1 MAKYHLK
8 FQNRKVYMSLK
19 IIAAIGK
26 NNELGK
32 DNKLLW
38 NLKDDLKFFREKTN
52 YQTIIMGRKTFES
65 PPKLLPNRRH
75 VVLSQSDNFPSE
87 VIVYHQ
93 IQDLLENEQDGF
105 IIGGGK
111 IYTLLLNYA
120 NKLYLT
126 EIDKTYKDAD
136 TYFPNFDKSL
146 FETETLK
153 TCYDEK
159 EDIHYKHVLYKRR

>member
-1 MAKYHLK
+1 
-8 FQNRKVYMSLK
+8 
-19 IIAAIGK
+19 
-26 NNELGK
+26 
-32 DNKLLW
+32 
-38 NLKDDLKFFREKTN
+38 
-52 YQTIIMGRKTFES
+52 MGRKTFES
-65 PPKLLPNRRH
+65 LPKLLPNRRH
-75 VVLSQSDNFPSE
+75 VILSQSDNLPSE

-111 IYTLLLNYA
+111 IYTLLLDYA

-126 EIDKTYKDAD
+126 EIDKNYKDAD

-146 FETETLK
+146 FEKEILK